1 VNAALNPEDPGD
13 GEMAGA
19 YSPSNIP
26 IPDPSLIT
34 ARVIAEVRAELRE
47 EFREA
52 LRAQQELLISTGVS
66 RHEKAML
73 RIDAVE
79 RAAEVFEESLN
90 RVPTVLDREVNRLE
104 ALFVERLNAVG
115 IRIDTFHT
123 LADALRANAKEAVAA
138 ALVALKEMTAVQHA
152 AYAAAVDKGEAAT
165 TKEID
170 GIKLLISGT
179 SKAFDTE
186 ISNLTDRLN
195 RGEGALV
202 GGKGVIGFIV
212 GGVGL
217 AGVVVTMLFHLANPV
232 APIDNSKRLDDLI
245 AQTAEQNRQVGQR
258 MDALSARLNLFTPVI
273 PVPAVTAVPAV
284 PAVKP

>member
-13 GEMAGA
+13 GEMSGA
-19 YSPSNIP
+19 YQPSNIP

-34 ARVIAEVRAELRE
+34 ARLIAEVRADLRE

-52 LRAQQELLISTGVS
+52 LRSQHELLISTGVS

-79 RAAEVFEESLN
+79 RAAHVFEENLN
-90 RVPTVLDREVNRLE
+90 RVPTNLDREIHRLE
-104 ALFVERLNAVG
+104 ALFAERLSAVG

-170 GIKLLISGT
+170 GIKVLIAST

-202 GGKGVIGFIV
+202 GGKGVIGLIV
-212 GGVGL
+212 GGIGT
-217 AGVVVTMLFHLANPV
+217 AGVVVTILYHLASPV
-232 APIDNSKRLDDLI
+232 SPSDNSKRLDDLI
-245 AQTAEQNRQVGQR
+245 AQSAEQNRQVGQR
-258 MDALSARLNLFTPVI
+258 MDALNLFTPVVPI
-273 PVPAVTAVPAV
+273 APVPIAP
-284 PAVKP
+284 VKP